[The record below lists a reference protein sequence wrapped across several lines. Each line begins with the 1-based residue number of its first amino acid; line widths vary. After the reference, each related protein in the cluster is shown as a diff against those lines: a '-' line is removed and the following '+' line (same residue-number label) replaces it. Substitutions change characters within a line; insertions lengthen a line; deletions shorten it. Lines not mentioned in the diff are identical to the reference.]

1 MKQNMNIG
9 IIGSGIFGLSSA
21 YELNERGH
29 SVHVFE
35 KGTIPNAMAS
45 STDVS
50 KAIRRKRLIAIS
62 NGETCAGFLLYL
74 ASRRQN
80 SSSGIFDLN
89 LAFATLE
96 LFAGD

>member
-50 KAIRRKRLIAIS
+50 KAIRRTMYASNNSVYVNLVEQASLKWRKWEK
-62 NGETCAGFLLYL
+62 NGEKWKNKWE
-74 ASRRQN
+74 Q
-80 SSSGIFDLN
+80 I
-89 LAFATLE
+89 
-96 LFAGD
+96 